1 MRVSWGGDAEETV
14 QVALRGEDPAVVGH
28 VRRLTDL
35 AGVGLTVVAPDQP
48 MPHCVVALRHVA
60 GTYGAP
66 AERLEVRVDAGRLA
80 EMPDGAAVPGAVD
93 LPGDSGVLLD
103 LLVATAVRHRAR
115 TVGVVGAHGGAGA
128 SVLAAALARVSVAG
142 GAATALVDL
151 DPAGGGL
158 DVLLG
163 IEHDPGKRWADLREE
178 QGAFLPERL
187 ALALPDWHLVRV
199 LSGDRRGGTGPVGLL
214 ARSTVRALGQG
225 HDVVV
230 LDLPRQVLAPGPAQE
245 LWLTWCPDVVVVGR
259 DGVRGKAA
267 LVAAAPALARTRAH
281 LVVRGDDAGELA
293 EAAGMT
299 LVARMR
305 DERALPAGIEHGVA
319 PGDQRRG
326 HLVATARVLLERLG
340 LGA

>member
-1 MRVSWGGDAEETV
+1 MSRSGDAGTV
-14 QVALRGEDPAVVGH
+14 QVAVRSEDAAVLAH

-35 AGVGLTVVAPDQP
+35 AGVGLTVVAPEAA
-48 MPHCVVALRHVA
+48 MPAAVVALSHAA
-60 GTYGAP
+60 GADGAG
-66 AERLEVRVDAGRLA
+66 ERLDVRVDPVRIAGI
-80 EMPDGAAVPGAVD
+80 PDGAAVPDAVV

-103 LLVATAVRHRAR
+103 VLVATATRHRAR

-128 SVLAAALARVSVAG
+128 SVLAAALARASVAV

-158 DVLLG
+158 DVLLAV
-163 IEHDPGKRWADLREE
+163 EHDPGQRWADLAEE

-187 ALALPDWHLVRV
+187 ALALPDWNLVRV
-199 LSGDRRGGTGPVGLL
+199 LSGDQRGGPGATDLV
-214 ARSTVRALGQG
+214 ARGAVRALGQG

-230 LDLPRQVLAPGPAQE
+230 LDLPRQVLGPGPAQE

-259 DGVRGKAA
+259 GGARGRAA

-281 LVVRGDDAGELA
+281 LVVRGDDAAELA

-305 DERALPAGIEHGVA
+305 DERALPAGIAHGLA

-326 HLVATARVLLERLG
+326 HLMVTARVLVERLG
-340 LGA
+340 LGR